1 MNASMR
7 TDFASMKSSLLSLF
21 ILCPIVGI
29 MMAYWGHAP
38 FLAGAPL
45 AMFIPYSFSINQWA
59 IDEKNG
65 WGRLRATMPHSRR
78 DFVNG
83 RYAGTIL
90 CLIGGILCGWALSI
104 AAGAAT
110 GTLYGE
116 VEDIASIMGGMNM
129 MTFSLVIMVF
139 VACIT
144 ALSTAIATPL
154 LAMKEASLV
163 AQILPLV
170 IICASGFML
179 QIAGKIASF
188 FDFGNALRAVAPEL
202 ASSQAGVLTAFL
214 GITVAAIAVLLTVS
228 WRISLRLYARRE
240 F

>member
-7 TDFASMKSSLLSLF
+7 TDFVSMRNSLLSLC

-29 MMAYWGHAP
+29 LMAYWGNAP

-59 IDEKNG
+59 VDEKND
-65 WGRLRATMPHSRR
+65 WGRLRATMLHSRR
-78 DFVNG
+78 DLING
-83 RYAGTIL
+83 RYTGTVL

-110 GTLYGE
+110 GNLHGE
-116 VEDIASIMGGMNM
+116 VEGIASITGGMDM
-129 MTFSLVIMVF
+129 VAFSLIIMVF

-144 ALSTAIATPL
+144 ALAAAIATPL

-163 AQILPLV
+163 AQALPLA
-170 IICASGFML
+170 IMCTAGLML
-179 QIAGKIASF
+179 QVAGKIASF
-188 FDFGNALRAVAPEL
+188 FDFKDALHAVAPEL
-202 ASSQAGVLTAFL
+202 ASSQMGVLIAL
-214 GITVAAIAVLLTVS
+214 LAITVAVIAVLLAVS
-228 WRISLRLYARRE
+228 WRISLKLYARRE